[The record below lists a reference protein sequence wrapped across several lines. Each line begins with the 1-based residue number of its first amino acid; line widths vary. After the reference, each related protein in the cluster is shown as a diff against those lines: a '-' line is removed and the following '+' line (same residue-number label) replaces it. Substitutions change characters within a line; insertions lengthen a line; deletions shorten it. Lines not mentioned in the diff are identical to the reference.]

1 MQTGVKMWKFST
13 LVSSLLS
20 PPDKKQVKKL
30 FISPR
35 ICTIQACIY
44 PVLYVLYFLY
54 CNVRTS
60 QETIPPQNSL
70 KKLSK
75 FKESNYFKLA
85 FRVIK
90 YFKKIVSQVCNY
102 SKRNEILCR
111 CLENSSRLRLL

>member
-1 MQTGVKMWKFST
+1 MQTGVKIIRWKFST

-75 FKESNYFKLA
+75 FKE
-85 FRVIK
+85 RVIK
-90 YFKKIVSQVCNY
+90 YFKKILSQVCNY
-102 SKRNEILCR
+102 SKRNENLYR